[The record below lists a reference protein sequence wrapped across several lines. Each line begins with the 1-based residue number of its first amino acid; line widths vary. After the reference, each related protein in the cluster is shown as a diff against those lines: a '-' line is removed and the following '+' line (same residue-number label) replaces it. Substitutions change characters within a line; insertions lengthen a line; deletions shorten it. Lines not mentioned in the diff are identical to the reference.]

1 MTSATAAPRAREAAA
16 RPRAGLFAPGT
27 ALAMACAVNVGL
39 YRSAVAMSAQQRRLD
54 SIAANL
60 ANLGTVGFKRGV
72 TAAHEV
78 EVERPRGKVR
88 GVTTLAEVDFAQGN
102 LLRTGREHDL
112 ALFGDGFFAIDSPDG
127 EVYSR
132 DGSFH
137 LTESGVLVSEEG
149 SPVAWDNLQGSIDPV
164 GLPLKIDEE
173 GNVRQGVQDVG
184 RLRIVAFEDNHA
196 LRKDARGY
204 WVAPEGVRPG
214 PSEARVNQYSLEDS
228 NANGVEEMVAMIGV
242 QRSFEVVARVFEAI
256 DKTYERLTRPF

>member
-1 MTSATAAPRAREAAA
+1 MTSVAALPCAREPAP
-16 RPRAGLFAPGT
+16 RPRAGRFARGT
-27 ALAMACAVNVGL
+27 ALALAWAVNVGL

-60 ANLGTVGFKRGV
+60 ANIGTVGFKRGV

-112 ALFGDGFFAIDSPDG
+112 ALFGDGFFAIDSPEG

-137 LTESGVLVSEEG
+137 LTEAGVLVSEEG
-149 SPVAWDNLQGSIDPV
+149 SPIAWDNLQGSIDPV

-196 LRKDARGY
+196 LTKDARGY
-204 WVAPEGVRPG
+204 WVAPPGTRPG
-214 PSEARVNQYSLEDS
+214 QSEARVNQFALEDS

>member
-1 MTSATAAPRAREAAA
+1 M
-16 RPRAGLFAPGT
+16 
-27 ALAMACAVNVGL
+27 NVGL

-60 ANLGTVGFKRGV
+60 ANAGTVGFKRGV

-102 LLRTGREHDL
+102 LQRTGREHDL
-112 ALFGDGFFAIDSPDG
+112 ALFGDGFFAVESPEG
-127 EVYSR
+127 EVFTR

-137 LTESGVLVSEEG
+137 LTEAGVLVTEDG
-149 SPVAWDNLQGSIDPV
+149 FPVAWDTLQGSIDPV

-173 GNVRQGVQDVG
+173 GNVRQGIQDVG
-184 RLRIVAFEDNHA
+184 RLRVVAFEDNHA
-196 LRKDARGY
+196 LRLDSRGH
-204 WVAPEGVRPG
+204 WVAPEGQRPG
-214 PSEARVNQYSLEDS
+214 PAEARVNQYALEDS

-242 QRSFEVVARVFEAI
+242 QRSFEVVARAFEAI

>member
-1 MTSATAAPRAREAAA
+1 
-16 RPRAGLFAPGT
+16 
-27 ALAMACAVNVGL
+27 
-39 YRSAVAMSAQQRRLD
+39 
-54 SIAANL
+54 
-60 ANLGTVGFKRGV
+60 
-72 TAAHEV
+72 
-78 EVERPRGKVR
+78 VR

-112 ALFGDGFFAIDSPDG
+112 ALFGDGFFAIDSPEG

-137 LTESGVLVSEEG
+137 ITEAGVLVTEEG
-149 SPVAWDNLQGSIDPV
+149 SPVAWDNLVGAIDPV
-164 GLPLKIDEE
+164 GLPLKIDAE

-184 RLRIVAFEDNHA
+184 RLKIVSFEDNHA

-204 WVAPEGVRPG
+204 WVAPQDMRPG
-214 PSEARVNQYSLEDS
+214 PAEARVNQYALEDS